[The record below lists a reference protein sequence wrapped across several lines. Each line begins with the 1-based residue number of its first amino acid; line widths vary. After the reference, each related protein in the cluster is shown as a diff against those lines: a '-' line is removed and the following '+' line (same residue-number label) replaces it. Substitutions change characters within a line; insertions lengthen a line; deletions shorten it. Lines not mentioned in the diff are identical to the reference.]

1 MKVSSGI
8 LLFRRKEASK
18 EYLLV
23 KPGGPFYKNKEQ
35 GIWTIPKGLVQPQ
48 EEELAAAKR
57 EFEEETGHPLQGNP
71 TFLTRLK
78 WNASKKLVIYSLEGD
93 LDASSL
99 VSNTFELEYPK
110 HSGKYQQFPEIEKG
124 AWFSLE
130 EATPLIHPKLLPVL
144 RLVED
149 NYQKNY

>member
-8 LLFRRKEASK
+8 LLFRRKETGK
-18 EYLLV
+18 EYLLLR
-23 KPGGPFYKNKEQ
+23 PGGPFYKNKEL

-48 EEELAAAKR
+48 EAELAAAKR
-57 EFEEETGHPLQGNP
+57 EFEEETGQALQGEP

-93 LDASSL
+93 LDTSTL

-110 HSGKYQQFPEIEKG
+110 HSGKYQHFPEIEKG
-124 AWFSLE
+124 AWLSLE
-130 EATPLIHPKLLPVL
+130 EAKPRIHPKLLPVL
-144 RLVED
+144 KGAED
-149 NYQKNY
+149 NF